1 MKHDTLISLE
11 EESVTFDDAAVL
23 SGISFKLRAGEHWR
37 IRGGNGSGKTTF
49 LRLLRGEL
57 NSDKGIGPSRIWNF
71 DGEQSSSPIM
81 GKRNV
86 ALVTPTTQ
94 DLYKRRGWNITGF
107 ECIATGLR
115 DTPLLYEE
123 LSAEETAVVGQV
135 IADTHTEALRDKS
148 MLEMSRG
155 ETRKIFIARSIAAK
169 PKVLLLDELLHELDP
184 SSREE
189 IVRITESAA
198 ARGITIVYTSHRE
211 DELLPCTK
219 RSALI
224 KNGILTVDETI
235 SQLAQYTAK
244 PPHPSLVTPP
254 SRRDA
259 EELVAMR
266 GCSVHIEETKVLD
279 SITFSAR
286 KGIHTV
292 IAGKNGAGKSTLLR
306 TLYGYLSPAL
316 GGEITRFGRTS
327 PCPLAPSQA
336 RMGYA
341 SAELQ
346 TQCDPEDT
354 LMDIVL
360 SGFFSSVG
368 MRGETTPK
376 QNERAMELLARFG
389 LDGRPGKLYGDL
401 SYGQQ
406 RKAILS
412 RALAHSPELILLDE
426 PMSGL
431 DPDSRATLEDLLEE
445 AAQRGSTIV
454 MAVHHAE
461 DIPSFAKRIIALEN
475 GRIISSGE

>member
-1 MKHDTLISLE
+1 M
-11 EESVTFDDAAVL
+11 
-23 SGISFKLRAGEHWR
+23 
-37 IRGGNGSGKTTF
+37 GKTICDAGDTDNTGS
-49 LRLLRGEL
+49 LQSAGAGILQAL
-57 NSDKGIGPSRIWNF
+57 NASR
-71 DGEQSSSPIM
+71 
-81 GKRNV
+81 
-86 ALVTPTTQ
+86 Q
-94 DLYKRRGWNITGF
+94 DSATRR
-107 ECIATGLR
+107 
-115 DTPLLYEE
+115 LLYED
-123 LSAEETAVVGQV
+123 LSAGENAAIEQI
-135 IADTHTEALRDKS
+135 IADTHTESLREKS

-189 IVRITESAA
+189 IVQITESAA
-198 ARGITIVYTSHRE
+198 ARGITVIYTSHRE

-224 KNGILTVDETI
+224 RNGILTIDGTI
-235 SQLAQYTAK
+235 SQPAKYSAK

-259 EELVAMR
+259 EELIAMR
-266 GCSVHIEETKVLD
+266 GCNVHIEETRVLD
-279 SITFSAR
+279 AINFSVHR
-286 KGIHTV
+286 GIHTIV
-292 IAGKNGAGKSTLLR
+292 TGKNGAGKSTLLR

-327 PCPLAPSQA
+327 PCPLAPAQSK
-336 RMGYA
+336 MGYA

-346 TQCDPEDT
+346 TKCEPEDP
-354 LMDIVL
+354 LIDIVL

-368 MRGETTPK
+368 MRGETTRC
-376 QNERAMELLARFG
+376 QNDRAMELLARFG
-389 LDGRPGKLYGDL
+389 LDSRPGKLYGDL

-445 AAQRGSTIV
+445 AAQQGSTIV